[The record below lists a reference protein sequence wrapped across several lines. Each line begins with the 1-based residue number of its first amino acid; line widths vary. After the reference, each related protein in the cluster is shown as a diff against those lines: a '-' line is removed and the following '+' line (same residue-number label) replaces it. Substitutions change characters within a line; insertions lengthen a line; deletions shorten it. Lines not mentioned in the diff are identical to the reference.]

1 MPLSRA
7 SLLLIAV
14 LSGCA
19 QTPTQNPP
27 GGTGGA
33 GGSDGTGGSGGS
45 TGGSGGRGGTGG
57 SVGGS
62 GGTGGRGGTGGSG
75 GNTATGGSG
84 GSTADARP
92 IDARP
97 DLAPDVPRDTGPPPP
112 PAGCGFTTVVSKA
125 AFDGMFPSAGRNAI
139 YNYEGLVTAAMLY
152 PSFVATMDANTCKK
166 EAAAF
171 LANVAHETDRLRHA
185 EEVEKMAYCDPRSY
199 CPCDPND
206 RTRWF
211 YGRGPL
217 QITWS
222 YNYCAAGVAIGA
234 PLGTQPG
241 LVSSNGEI
249 AWKTALWF
257 WMTQRGAGTSTA
269 HEAITG
275 TAGFGGTISSL
286 NGALECN
293 RGGYSGQPQVKV
305 RVDYYL
311 DFARRLGVTNPG
323 TPQDNDC

>member
-1 MPLSRA
+1 MRLSRA
-7 SLLLIAV
+7 SLYLVAV
-14 LSGCA
+14 LLGCA
-19 QTPTQNPP
+19 QTPTQMPP
-27 GGTGGA
+27 EGTGGA
-33 GGSDGTGGSGGS
+33 GGDTAGTGGSSGS
-45 TGGSGGRGGTGG
+45 GGTGG
-57 SVGGS
+57 S
-62 GGTGGRGGTGGSG
+62 TGGRGGTGGTG
-75 GNTATGGSG
+75 GGTGGSG
-84 GSTADARP
+84 GSGGSMADARP
-92 IDARP
+92 PDNRP
-97 DLAPDVPRDTGPPPP
+97 ADTRPPDTTPDTTPRDTGPPPP
-112 PAGCGFTTVVSKA
+112 PAGCGFTTVVSRA
-125 AFDGMFPSAGRNAI
+125 AFDGMFPAAGRNAL
-139 YNYEGLVTAAMLY
+139 YSYDGLVAAASQLY
-152 PSFVATMDANTCKK
+152 PSFVATTDANTCKK

-185 EEVEKMAYCDPRSY
+185 EEVNKAAYCDPRSY

-206 RTRWF
+206 RSRWF

-217 QITWS
+217 QLSWS
-222 YNYCAAGVAIGA
+222 YNYCAAGEAIGA
-234 PLGTQPG
+234 PLGMQPG

-257 WMTQRGAGTSTA
+257 WMTQRGAGTSTS

-275 TAGFGGTISSL
+275 SAGFGGTISSL

-293 RGGYSGQPQVKV
+293 RGGYSGQPQVKI